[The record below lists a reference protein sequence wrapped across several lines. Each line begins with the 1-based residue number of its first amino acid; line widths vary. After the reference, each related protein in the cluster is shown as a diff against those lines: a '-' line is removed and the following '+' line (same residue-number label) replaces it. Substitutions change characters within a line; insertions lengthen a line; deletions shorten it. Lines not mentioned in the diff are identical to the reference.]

1 MAVIIPKQ
9 TVETKDKK
17 TSRNTSHEYIESLPK
32 KNYAG
37 MRYLATKLN
46 KN

>member
-17 TSRNTSHEYIESLPK
+17 TFRHTSHESLWK

-37 MRYLATKLN
+37 MRHLSTKLN